1 MKRIFLFIATNLAV
15 MIVIGIILSVLGISG
30 NPNNL
35 MGLLAFSAVVGFTG
49 SIMSLMMSKW
59 MAKKSTGAYV
69 IEQPRNETE
78 AWLLNTVDNQARQL
92 GLKRPEVAIYDAP
105 EENAFATGPSKNNS
119 LVAVSTGLLHGMTRE
134 EVEAVLAHEMSHVA
148 NGDMVTLTLIQ
159 GVVNTFVVFLSRIIA
174 NMVAG
179 NNSDEEGAE
188 SSGTF
193 FLVSM
198 VLQILFGFLAS
209 FIVMWFSRK
218 REYRADAGAAKL
230 VGAPK
235 MIAALERLKGN
246 GTSTLPK
253 EMNAMG
259 IAGGETDS
267 LLSTHPTLDNRIAAL
282 QQQ

>member
-198 VLQILFGFLAS
+198 VL
-209 FIVMWFSRK
+209 
-218 REYRADAGAAKL
+218 
-230 VGAPK
+230 
-235 MIAALERLKGN
+235 
-246 GTSTLPK
+246 
-253 EMNAMG
+253 
-259 IAGGETDS
+259 
-267 LLSTHPTLDNRIAAL
+267 
-282 QQQ
+282 